1 MISSTNTSLKFQ
13 FTWYKYYYLTFS
25 YVKLKGALKQLK
37 NFFIGIFIND
47 NPNRKEFDNFL
58 EKFSQDQQD
67 FKISKKKGS
76 ILIDGMWD
84 NAGHWT
90 RYLLVR
96 KAINIYD
103 LEEICLLGRWNKI
116 KSKIISIL

>member
-1 MISSTNTSLKFQ
+1 MISSTNTSLKFL

-58 EKFSQDQQD
+58 EKFSQDQQN
-67 FKISKKKGS
+67 FKISKKKWLKNYLDS
-76 ILIDGMWD
+76 TKKNDIDLG
-84 NAGHWT
+84 AQGAHLGPKRGPET
-90 RYLLVR
+90 RNVNRL
-96 KAINIYD
+96 
-103 LEEICLLGRWNKI
+103 
-116 KSKIISIL
+116 

>member
-37 NFFIGIFIND
+37 NFFIGIFVND

-58 EKFSQDQQD
+58 KNSV
-67 FKISKKKGS
+67 KINKILNKQRKGS
-76 ILIDGMWD
+76 ILIDGMLGQC
-84 NAGHWT
+84 N
-90 RYLLVR
+90 LL
-96 KAINIYD
+96 D
-103 LEEICLLGRWNKI
+103 
-116 KSKIISIL
+116 